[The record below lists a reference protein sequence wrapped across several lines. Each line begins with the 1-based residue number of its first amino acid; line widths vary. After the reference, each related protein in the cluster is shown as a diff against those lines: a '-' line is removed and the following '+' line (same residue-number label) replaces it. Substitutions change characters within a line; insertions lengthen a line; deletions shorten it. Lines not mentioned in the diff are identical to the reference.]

1 MLSKAQ
7 SAVRNIGGLFALILL
22 LAMMATVMGAFMLI
36 RGWRVRFYQQVKL
49 EDGLPEE
56 ETRLRRSEDD

>member
-1 MLSKAQ
+1 
-7 SAVRNIGGLFALILL
+7 
-22 LAMMATVMGAFMLI
+22 MMATVMGAFMLI